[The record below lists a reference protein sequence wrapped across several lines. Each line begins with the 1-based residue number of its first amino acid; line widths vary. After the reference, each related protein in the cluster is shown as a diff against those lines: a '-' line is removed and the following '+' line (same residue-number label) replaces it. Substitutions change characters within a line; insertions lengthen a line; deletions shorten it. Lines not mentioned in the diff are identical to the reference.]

1 MEHPKSALTLHATAV
16 AVAGRAALIR
26 GAPGAGKSG
35 LALQLIAMGGALI
48 SDDSTLI
55 WRDSGRLLV
64 DAPDAIRGRIEARG
78 VGILNAPAAGP
89 QPMAL
94 LIDMDAP
101 PPPRLPEVET
111 ETYLGLSVPLVRGSA
126 AAHFPAAIYL
136 YMMHGRFA

>member
-1 MEHPKSALTLHATAV
+1 MTLHATAV

-35 LALQLIAMGGALI
+35 LALQLIAMGGALV

-55 WRDSGRLLV
+55 WRDNERLLV
-64 DAPDAIRGRIEARG
+64 DAPGTIRGRIEARG
-78 VGILNAPAAGP
+78 IGILNAPAAGP
-89 QPMAL
+89 QPVAL

-101 PPPRLPEVET
+101 APPRLPEAQT
-111 ETYLGLSVPLVRGSA
+111 ETYLGLSVPLVHGSA

-136 YMMHGRFA
+136 YMMNGRFA